1 MYQNSQGTK
10 LLNVLLTVLIVLVV
24 LLFVGI
30 GVGAVLY
37 VSNKSSEE
45 SARQTVQ
52 MERLKASQDSLKATN
67 KALQEEVKKKPKV
80 VVKTQVREVGV
91 SPSEATEVVINGKGV
106 RMRVGPGKQY
116 GFPTT
121 YDGHAYTVS
130 KGTALPFM
138 GKKGNWYGVWFEG
151 DVYYV
156 SADFAYLR

>member
-1 MYQNSQGTK
+1 MYQNSQGTN
-10 LLNVLLTVLIVLVV
+10 NVLLTVLIVLVV

-91 SPSEATEVVINGKGV
+91 SPSEATEEVINGKGV

>member
-1 MYQNSQGTK
+1 MYQNSQGTN
-10 LLNVLLTVLIVLVV
+10 NVLLTVLIVLVV
-24 LLFVGI
+24 LLFVRI

>member
-1 MYQNSQGTK
+1 MYQNSQGTN
-10 LLNVLLTVLIVLVV
+10 NVLLTVLIVLVV

-30 GVGAVLY
+30 GVEAVLY

>member
-1 MYQNSQGTK
+1 MYQNSQGTI
-10 LLNVLLTVLIVLVV
+10 NVLLTVLIVLVV
-24 LLFVGI
+24 LLFVVI

-67 KALQEEVKKKPKV
+67 KALQEEVRKKPKV

>member
-1 MYQNSQGTK
+1 MYQNSQGTN
-10 LLNVLLTVLIVLVV
+10 NVLLTVLIVLVV

-37 VSNKSSEE
+37 VSNKNSEE

>member
-1 MYQNSQGTK
+1 MYQNSQGTN
-10 LLNVLLTVLIVLVV
+10 NVLLTVLIVLVV
-24 LLFVGI
+24 LLFVVI

-67 KALQEEVKKKPKV
+67 KALQEEVKKKTKV

>member
-1 MYQNSQGTK
+1 MYQNSQGTN
-10 LLNVLLTVLIVLVV
+10 NVLLTVLIVLVV

-45 SARQTVQ
+45 SARQMVQ

>member
-1 MYQNSQGTK
+1 MYQNSQGTN
-10 LLNVLLTVLIVLVV
+10 NVLLTVLIVLVV

-45 SARQTVQ
+45 SALQTVQ

-67 KALQEEVKKKPKV
+67 KALQEEVRKKPKV

>member
-1 MYQNSQGTK
+1 MYQDSQGTN
-10 LLNVLLTVLIVLVV
+10 NVLLTVLIVLVV

-30 GVGAVLY
+30 GVVAVLY

-45 SARQTVQ
+45 SARQMVQ

-138 GKKGNWYGVWFEG
+138 GKKGNWYGVLFEG

>member
-1 MYQNSQGTK
+1 MYQNSQGII
-10 LLNVLLTVLIVLVV
+10 NVLLTVLIVLVV

-67 KALQEEVKKKPKV
+67 KALQEEVRKKPKV

>member
-1 MYQNSQGTK
+1 MYQNSQGTN
-10 LLNVLLTVLIVLVV
+10 NVLLTVLIVLVV

-45 SARQTVQ
+45 SASQTVQ

-67 KALQEEVKKKPKV
+67 KALQEEVRKKPKV